1 VKRASF
7 KVLYLIPALT
17 ALFFFDD
24 LLLVIL
30 VKELAVIE
38 LSSWQYALVLIVLF
52 AFSVILAFAVHKVM
66 RRAPSTGSE
75 GLVGG
80 EGTIVGRR
88 EDLWLVALRGEIWN
102 AEGTGRLRLGDRV
115 VVRSMDGLT
124 LTVSK
129 I

>member
-1 VKRASF
+1 MKRTRYR
-7 KVLYLIPALT
+7 VLYLVPALT

-30 VKELAVIE
+30 VKELAVVE
-38 LSSWQYALVLIVLF
+38 LSSWQYTLVLIVLF
-52 AFSVILAFAVHKVM
+52 ALSVALAFAVYKVM

-80 EGTIVGRR
+80 KGVIVGRR
-88 EDLWLVALRGEIWN
+88 QDLWLVALRGEIWN
-102 AEGTGRLRLGDRV
+102 AEGAGRLRVGDRV
-115 VVRSMDGLT
+115 VVQSVDGLT

-129 I
+129 K